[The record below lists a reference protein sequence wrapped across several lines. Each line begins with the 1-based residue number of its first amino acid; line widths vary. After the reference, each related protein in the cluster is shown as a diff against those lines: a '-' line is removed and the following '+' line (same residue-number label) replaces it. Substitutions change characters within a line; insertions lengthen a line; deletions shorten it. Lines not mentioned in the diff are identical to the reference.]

1 MKSRQMIVL
10 GKVEVV
16 EDINREFS
24 VVCWEK
30 T

>member
-16 EDINREFS
+16 EDINSEFS